1 MLYGLAAI
9 QVRVVLGTSLQ
20 DQGNND
26 NNSNQPSYIAQLKQ
40 QKIKENNEIKVIESH
55 TQQDETVVAKLHYT
69 TDKDW
74 HNSYSTGSK
83 SYIFLY
89 TTYCVLAIVSGIS
102 ELAARG
108 SSLMF
113 VMENLNDAMMNENVV
128 R

>member
-1 MLYGLAAI
+1 M
-9 QVRVVLGTSLQ
+9 RVVLGTSLQ

-55 TQQDETVVAKLHYT
+55 TQQHETAVAKLHYT

-102 ELAARG
+102 ELAAWG

-113 VMENLNDAMMNENVV
+113 VIENLNDAMMNENVV